1 MRHRIVQV
9 TAVYAEIAEI
19 IMGNIIVGGDGESMR
34 PKRLAISP
42 VECLTEGRARQGS
55 NDRYGARGGYTTP

>member
-1 MRHRIVQV
+1 
-9 TAVYAEIAEI
+9 
-19 IMGNIIVGGDGESMR
+19 MGNIIVGGDGESMR